1 MKIPSS
7 GEAQAS
13 PLNLVLLCI
22 TYLLYFGQLGVL
34 VPYLGIFLDGRGYSS
49 AQIGELFAII
59 TLARILGPSLWA
71 NIADKSGKTLRVLQ
85 LGCIL
90 TVASFA
96 TIFWQNTFWGLA
108 FSFGLMMMFWTAVL
122 PQLEVITMQS
132 VKVAGSSYGS
142 IRLWGSIGF
151 ILLTIAVGKAL
162 DYFSTDI
169 PIYASMLTLTAL
181 MISTFFLR
189 QPQNEQSTGE
199 QSGAFWKVIKQ
210 PAFLIFILS
219 ATLLQISFGTYYGF
233 FTLYLR
239 DLGYS
244 GQQTGLLIALGVVA
258 EVVIFMFA
266 QRLLNKYSVRALLIL
281 CGVLTALR
289 WYALGAWGYSDS
301 VVIASQLLHAFSF
314 GLTHAASVHFI
325 HHQLPS
331 RFHSRGQAV
340 YISIA
345 FGFGGA
351 FGNYIS
357 GQIWQQGV
365 NAYQSF
371 TFSALAALLSAIVFG
386 IFHTKKW
393 QST

>member
-7 GEAQAS
+7 GEAHVS
-13 PLNLVLLCI
+13 PLNLILLCI

-71 NIADKSGKTLRVLQ
+71 NIADKTGRTLRVLQ
-85 LGCIL
+85 LGSIL
-90 TVASFA
+90 TVVSFA
-96 TIFWQNTFWGLA
+96 TIFWQHTFWGLA

-132 VKVAGSSYGS
+132 VKAAGSSYGA

-162 DYFSTDI
+162 DYFTTDI
-169 PIYASMLTLTAL
+169 PIYASMLTLSAL
-181 MISTFFLR
+181 MISTFFLH
-189 QPQNEQSTGE
+189 QPNSERAAGE
-199 QSGAFWKVIKQ
+199 PSGAFWKVIKQ
-210 PAFLIFILS
+210 PAFLTFILS
-219 ATLLQISFGTYYGF
+219 ATLLQVSFGTYYGF
-233 FTLYLR
+233 FSLYMR

-258 EVVIFMFA
+258 EVVIFLFA
-266 QRLLNKYSVRALLIL
+266 QRLLVRYSVRGLLML
-281 CGVLTALR
+281 CGVLTAIR
-289 WYALGAWGYSDS
+289 WYALGAWGDSDV
-301 VVIASQLLHAFSF
+301 VVIISQLLHAFSF

-325 HHQLPS
+325 HHQLPA

-340 YISIA
+340 YISVA

-351 FGNYIS
+351 LGNYIS

-365 NAYQSF
+365 HAYQSF
-371 TFSALAALLSAIVFG
+371 TFSALAALLSALVFG
-386 IFHTKKW
+386 IFSVKKW
-393 QST
+393 QSG

>member
-1 MKIPSS
+1 M
-7 GEAQAS
+7 
-13 PLNLVLLCI
+13 

-71 NIADKSGKTLRVLQ
+71 NISDKSGKTLRVLQ
-85 LGCIL
+85 LGCVL
-90 TVASFA
+90 TVISFA
-96 TIFWQNTFWGLA
+96 TIFWQDTFWGLA
-108 FSFGLMMMFWTAVL
+108 FSFGMMMMFWTAVL
-122 PQLEVITMQS
+122 PQLEVITMQT
-132 VKVAGSSYGS
+132 VKAAGSSYGS
-142 IRLWGSIGF
+142 VRLWGSIGF
-151 ILLTIAVGKAL
+151 ILLTITVGKAL
-162 DYFSTDI
+162 DYFTTDI

-181 MISTFFLR
+181 MFSTFFLA
-189 QPQNEQSTGE
+189 QPARIESAEE
-199 QSGAFWKVIKQ
+199 QSGDFWKIIKH
-210 PAFLIFILS
+210 PAFVVFILS
-219 ATLLQISFGTYYGF
+219 ATLLQVSFGTYYGF

-258 EVVIFMFA
+258 EVIIFIYA
-266 QRLLNKYSVRALLIL
+266 KNLLNRYSVRSLLII

-289 WYALGAWGYSDS
+289 WYALGAWGNSDA
-301 VVIASQLLHAFSF
+301 VVMFSQLLHAFSF

-325 HHQLPS
+325 HHHLPA

-340 YISIA
+340 YISVA

-351 FGNYIS
+351 LGNYIS

-371 TFSALAALLSAIVFG
+371 TFSAIMALLSAFVFG
-386 IFHTKKW
+386 IFSFKKW
-393 QST
+393 HKL